1 MSDAL
6 PLRHIRVVELTTAWA
21 GPMAGR
27 ILAFLGAEVIHVEAA
42 SRLDSW
48 RHHSQVF
55 NPRRFPGGV
64 PGERPYNRASL
75 FNSQNVN
82 KLSLTLDL
90 KKSGG
95 SEAFE
100 ALLMTADVLICNYTP
115 GMLDRIGFGYRRLH
129 AMKPDII
136 VAEMPAYG
144 LVGPAAQSS
153 ALGPTMEMAAGMASM
168 IGYPGGPPVST
179 GPAYLDPT
187 GGFNGAAAILTALY
201 HRDRTGQGQH
211 VEVPQVEAAMQFIG
225 EHLLLAAATGEVLP
239 RAGNRVSWA
248 APHDAYPAAGE
259 DEWVVVAVQ
268 TDAEFGALGGVIG
281 RPDLASDPDLA
292 GLAGR
297 LQQLDRLDE
306 AVSTWTRQR
315 GKAEAARLLQA
326 AGVPAA
332 PVQNARDA
340 AESEYLA
347 ARDFF
352 TELEHPEAG
361 RYPHQGL
368 PFHFSRTPGSQRT
381 PAPCLGEHTRYVL
394 EEILRLPPE
403 EIARM
408 EGAGTTACVPVD

>member
-6 PLRHIRVVELTTAWA
+6 PLRHVRVVELTTAWA

-27 ILAFLGAEVIHVEAA
+27 ILAFFGAEVVHVEAA
-42 SRLDSW
+42 TRLDSW

-55 NPRRFPGGV
+55 NPRRYPGGV
-64 PGERPYNRASL
+64 AGERPYNRASL

-90 KKSGG
+90 KKPGG
-95 SEAFE
+95 SETFLE
-100 ALLMTADVLICNYTP
+100 LLKTADVLICNYTP
-115 GMLDRIGFGYRRLH
+115 GMLERIGFGYARLK
-129 AMKPDII
+129 AIKPDII

-144 LVGPAAQSS
+144 LDGPAAQSS
-153 ALGPTMEMAAGMASM
+153 ALGPTMEMASGMASM

-201 HRDRTGQGQH
+201 HRDRTGEGQH

-239 RAGNRVSWA
+239 RTGNRVPWA
-248 APHDAYPAAGE
+248 APHDAYPAAGD
-259 DEWVVVAVQ
+259 DEWVVVAVE
-268 TDAEFGALGGVIG
+268 TDAEFAALCAVIG
-281 RPDLASDPDLA
+281 RPDLAADRDLA
-292 GLAGR
+292 QLSGR
-297 LQQLDRLDE
+297 LRQLDRLDE
-306 AVSTWTRQR
+306 TVSGWTRGR
-315 GKAEAARLLQA
+315 PKAEAARLLQA

-332 PVQNARDA
+332 PVQHARDA

-347 ARDFF
+347 ARGFF
-352 TELEHPEAG
+352 TDLEHPEAG

-368 PFHFSRTPGSQRT
+368 PFHLDRSPGSQRT
-381 PAPCLGEHTRYVL
+381 PAPCLGQHTRQVL
-394 EEILRLPPE
+394 EEMLGLSAE

-408 EGAGTTACVPVD
+408 DAAGTISAVPVD